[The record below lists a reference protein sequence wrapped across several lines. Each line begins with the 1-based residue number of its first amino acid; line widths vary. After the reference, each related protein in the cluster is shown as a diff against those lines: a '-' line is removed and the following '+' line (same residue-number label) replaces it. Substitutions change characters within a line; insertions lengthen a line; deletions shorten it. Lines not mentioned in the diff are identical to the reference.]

1 MTADVQLAS
10 QPPGRVSRG
19 VVELPHVA
27 VYPVAAAAAAA
38 IAGTVFAQLRGQQR
52 GELEVRR
59 AAADA
64 GGLDEEQQLAEKRRV
79 LAAAATV
86 G

>member
-19 VVELPHVA
+19 VVELPHIA
-27 VYPVAAAAAAA
+27 MYPVAAAAVA